1 MFFKKT
7 LAILLIITTLLP
19 LAACTTAKKGSEN
32 EEKQEETEQVP
43 EYSTKKTVGNPSAIG
58 EDSTINSIFPTIK
71 IDVDGKEDIVS
82 KYYYLGASI
91 TVNNCPY
98 EYRLNNVRAEVR
110 KRGNGTYS
118 WEKGS
123 IRIRFEEKYN
133 LFGQANGYG
142 RSWVLLANMGD
153 PCMLRTHT
161 VFTMAHTLENISWTS
176 SSSFVHLY
184 INGKYR
190 GVYQLVEQHNMSDG
204 RIVVN
209 EDPNVVDTDYLIELD
224 EYADRDGSR
233 RGTDW
238 FQVNKFNYNGGSGHG
253 TKVNK
258 YLIRSDYNTRE
269 RCMFLEDYF
278 QKADAAVLK
287 GDFEEVSQYL
297 DLASFV
303 DMYILQELVRN
314 GDVGWS
320 SFYMVKKGG
329 DKIYFTCPW
338 DFDLSFGRDA
348 RIHNNSY
355 KYLHA
360 GNGMKLEKQSHTWYF
375 NLFKRKWFVDMVA
388 KRWNEVAMGM
398 RDAALD
404 EINRLY
410 GDFYDEFMKNY
421 NVWDVRSLEYN
432 EDFILEYKQDTF
444 DEHVQFLKLYLCKRF
459 DWLDNY
465 FNSDQKYEQLVPDGT

>member
-1 MFFKKT
+1 MFIRKI
-7 LAILLIITTLLP
+7 LALFLIVTTLLP
-19 LAACTTAKKGSEN
+19 LAACTTSPKEN
-32 EEKQEETEQVP
+32 IQQQEEGADQTVQDP
-43 EYSTKKTVGNPSAIG
+43 GYTTQKTVGNASALG
-58 EDSTINSIFPTIK
+58 ADSEPGSKLPTIK
-71 IDVDGKEDIVS
+71 INVDTKEEITS
-82 KYYYLGASI
+82 KYYYLPAHISV
-91 TVNNCPY
+91 TDCPEQY
-98 EYRLNNVRAEVR
+98 QLKNAVAEVR

-118 WEKGS
+118 WDKGS

-142 RSWVLLANMGD
+142 RSWVLLANMSD
-153 PCMLRTHT
+153 ACMLRTHT
-161 VFTMAHTLENISWTS
+161 VFAMAHTLENISWTS

-204 RIVVN
+204 RIPVN

-224 EYADRDGSR
+224 EYADRDGGSR
-233 RGTDW
+233 GIDW
-238 FQVNKFNYNGGSGHG
+238 FQVNKFNYNGGSGQG
-253 TKVNK
+253 TKLNK

-269 RCMFLEDYF
+269 RCTFLYDYF
-278 QKADAAVLK
+278 KAADDAIME
-287 GDFEEVSQYL
+287 GNFEEVSKYI
-297 DLASFV
+297 DLASFI
-303 DMYILQELVRN
+303 DMYLVQELSRN

-320 SFYMVKKGG
+320 SFYMVKKAG

-338 DFDLSFGRDA
+338 DFDLSFGNDS
-348 RIHNNSY
+348 RIHENSF

-360 GNGMKLEKQSHTWYF
+360 GNGMRIEKQSHTWYF

-404 EINRLY
+404 EINRIY
-410 GDFYDEFMKNY
+410 SDFRSEFLKNY
-421 NVWDVRSLEYN
+421 TVWDVPTKSYST
-432 EDFILEYKQDTF
+432 DFNPTMKQDTF
-444 DEHVQFLKLYLCKRF
+444 DEHVAFLKLYLCSRY

-465 FNSDQKYEQLVPDGT
+465 FNSDLKYEQLVE